1 MQGRSVYVR
10 GVGFHP
16 FGRHPDKSL
25 KEIATTAALGALDE
39 AQLDV
44 RQVQAAFCANAYA
57 GLLTGQESIRGET
70 WLRSIGLGRSAVFN
84 VENACASGSS
94 AVHLASLAIAAGA
107 YDEVLVVGAEKMF
120 VGDTAKTLS
129 ALATSADIEVMS
141 NIGMQFV
148 AVDAIR
154 VLEVMEEEGLDDTA
168 LEWVTVKSHDN
179 GVHNPIAHYRKAVT
193 MEQVRASR
201 MISDPIRLFMCSAIS
216 DGGAAVVLSS
226 KPGRG
231 AVKLRASAVATSPI
245 RARDGNRPTPA
256 LAADA
261 AYKQAGL
268 GPEDVDFAEVHD
280 AVSPAELMYYRELGF
295 CKEGEVAK
303 FVREKRSA
311 LGGSLPVNPSGGL
324 NSRGHP
330 VGATGVAQIAELTLQ
345 LRGDAGGRQVKDARI
360 GLAHN
365 AGGWSGDDPA
375 VCVVHVLESERRT

>member
-268 GPEDVDFAEVHD
+268 GPEDIDFAEVHD

>member
-10 GVGFHP
+10 GLGFHP
-16 FGRHPDKSL
+16 FGRHPGKSIKQL
-25 KEIATTAALGALDE
+25 AATAALAALDD
-39 AQLDV
+39 AGTDL
-44 RQVQAAFCANAYA
+44 RSIHAAFCGNAYA

-70 WLRSIGLGRSAVFN
+70 WLRAIGLSRAAVFN
-84 VENACASGSS
+84 VENACASGGS
-94 AVHLASLAIAAGA
+94 AVHLAALGIASGA

-120 VGDTAKTLS
+120 VGDTSRTLQ
-129 ALATSADIEVMS
+129 ALASSADIEVMS
-141 NIGMQFV
+141 NIGMQFA

-154 VLEVMEEEGLDDTA
+154 VKEVMEAEDVDETA
-168 LEWVTVKSHDN
+168 LEWITAKNHDN
-179 GVHNPIAHYRKAVT
+179 GVHNPMAQYRKPMS

-201 MISDPIRLFMCSAIS
+201 MIADPIRLFMCSAIS
-216 DGGAAVVLSS
+216 DGAAAVVLSA

-231 AVKLRASAVATSPI
+231 AVKIRASAVRSSPI
-245 RARDGNRPTPA
+245 RDRDGDRPTPA

-261 AYKQAGL
+261 AYAEAGL
-268 GPEDVDFAEVHD
+268 GPKDLDFAEVHD

-295 CKEGEVAK
+295 CEEGEVAK

-311 LGGSLPVNPSGGL
+311 IGGSMPVNPSGGL

-330 VGATGVAQIAELTLQ
+330 VGATGVAQIVELTKQ
-345 LRGDAGGRQVKDARI
+345 LRDDAGGCQVEGARI

-375 VCVVHVLESERRT
+375 VCVVHILEAEGKT